1 MFDLT
6 HIVET
11 EMIGFIFNYENKKKM
26 SVFYVK
32 ES

>member
-11 EMIGFIFNYENKKKM
+11 EMIGFICNHKSNKKM
-26 SVFYVK
+26 SLFYVK

>member
-11 EMIGFIFNYENKKKM
+11 EMIGFIFNYESNKKM
-26 SVFYVK
+26 CVFYVK

>member
-11 EMIGFIFNYENKKKM
+11 EMICFIFNYESNKKM